1 MRKLQGS
8 RVISRLPLTRARL
21 SWFAASA
28 LVGPAAVA
36 IHQSE
41 RIAVFQTVGILSSL
55 LLFLLVLARMAG
67 LVYNV
72 QSQFQDLQRSAQ
84 KYRALAHNFPNGGV
98 LLFDRDL
105 RFLVADGTGLAEAGF
120 ASGDLEGKTVCEVLT
135 PTMVARV
142 EPHFRNAL
150 AGQTSTAEIAARDKV
165 YEMHAAP
172 VQDERGVVF
181 AGLILA
187 QDVTTRKRAETL
199 LASQATTMK
208 MILGGSHL
216 KDVLE
221 HIAEAVEEHTPGARC
236 SILLLDRDGSTLRH
250 SAAPSLPAAYN
261 HAIDGLTIGP
271 AVGSCG
277 TAAFTGAEV
286 SVSDIATD
294 PLWADYKDLALVYG
308 LGACFSSPITN
319 AEHKTLGTF
328 ALYYDEPTEPPSE
341 HVEVVRLFTHLA
353 GIALERSVSEERGT
367 ELENQLRQSQK
378 MDAMGQLAGGIAHD
392 FNNILSVI
400 RNYAIFVRDEFS
412 QENPAREDAE
422 EIVRASDRAGDL
434 VRQLLAFARKD
445 VANPQVLDLNDTV
458 GDTQR
463 LFRRTIRDNLSL
475 SVDLA
480 PGHPATKMDP
490 GQLDQILLNLVVN
503 ARDAMP
509 EGGTL
514 TIATGYETI
523 DYPHPHLTAGPY
535 VTLSVADSGR
545 GIAEDI
551 KTRIFE
557 PFFTTKAPGQGTG
570 LGLAMVYGIVDAA
583 GGHVAVESTPGE
595 GATFTLYLPAT
606 VEAKHEVDGQDAPPP
621 TPIAK
626 GRCILVVEDEEAVRR
641 LVGRILTG
649 RGYQV
654 IEADSGTEA
663 LAQLELVDG
672 RVDLLLTDMRMP
684 GMSGRE
690 LALNV
695 QMLYPL
701 IKALYMSGYAE
712 DALADDSIRGL
723 DSWVQKP
730 FSVETLLAVVD
741 RTLDVAESPPVGAT
755 SQD

>member
-1 MRKLQGS
+1 
-8 RVISRLPLTRARL
+8 
-21 SWFAASA
+21 
-28 LVGPAAVA
+28 
-36 IHQSE
+36 
-41 RIAVFQTVGILSSL
+41 
-55 LLFLLVLARMAG
+55 
-67 LVYNV
+67 
-72 QSQFQDLQRSAQ
+72 
-84 KYRALAHNFPNGGV
+84 
-98 LLFDRDL
+98 
-105 RFLVADGTGLAEAGF
+105 
-120 ASGDLEGKTVCEVLT
+120 
-135 PTMVARV
+135 
-142 EPHFRNAL
+142 
-150 AGQTSTAEIAARDKV
+150 
-165 YEMHAAP
+165 
-172 VQDERGVVF
+172 
-181 AGLILA
+181 
-187 QDVTTRKRAETL
+187 
-199 LASQATTMK
+199 
-208 MILGGSHL
+208 
-216 KDVLE
+216 
-221 HIAEAVEEHTPGARC
+221 
-236 SILLLDRDGSTLRH
+236 
-250 SAAPSLPAAYN
+250 
-261 HAIDGLTIGP
+261 
-271 AVGSCG
+271 
-277 TAAFTGAEV
+277 
-286 SVSDIATD
+286 
-294 PLWADYKDLALVYG
+294 
-308 LGACFSSPITN
+308 
-319 AEHKTLGTF
+319 
-328 ALYYDEPTEPPSE
+328 
-341 HVEVVRLFTHLA
+341 
-353 GIALERSVSEERGT
+353 
-367 ELENQLRQSQK
+367 
-378 MDAMGQLAGGIAHD
+378 
-392 FNNILSVI
+392 
-400 RNYAIFVRDEFS
+400 
-412 QENPAREDAE
+412 
-422 EIVRASDRAGDL
+422 
-434 VRQLLAFARKD
+434 
-445 VANPQVLDLNDTV
+445 
-458 GDTQR
+458 
-463 LFRRTIRDNLSL
+463 
-475 SVDLA
+475 
-480 PGHPATKMDP
+480 MDP

>member
-1 MRKLQGS
+1 
-8 RVISRLPLTRARL
+8 
-21 SWFAASA
+21 
-28 LVGPAAVA
+28 
-36 IHQSE
+36 
-41 RIAVFQTVGILSSL
+41 
-55 LLFLLVLARMAG
+55 
-67 LVYNV
+67 
-72 QSQFQDLQRSAQ
+72 
-84 KYRALAHNFPNGGV
+84 
-98 LLFDRDL
+98 
-105 RFLVADGTGLAEAGF
+105 
-120 ASGDLEGKTVCEVLT
+120 
-135 PTMVARV
+135 
-142 EPHFRNAL
+142 
-150 AGQTSTAEIAARDKV
+150 
-165 YEMHAAP
+165 
-172 VQDERGVVF
+172 
-181 AGLILA
+181 
-187 QDVTTRKRAETL
+187 
-199 LASQATTMK
+199 
-208 MILGGSHL
+208 
-216 KDVLE
+216 
-221 HIAEAVEEHTPGARC
+221 
-236 SILLLDRDGSTLRH
+236 LDRDGCTLRH

-271 AVGSCG
+271 AVGSWG